1 MSPFRL
7 SSISLIT
14 IVFFFEYFFEALDD
28 LYTFLLRLLV
38 QRIVVY
44 RSRVSVVSKQYL
56 ECTEWLYVTSIATQS
71 KYSERM
77 WSTKQHKAA
86 QSGYAERMS
95 ERVSE

>member
-44 RSRVSVVSKQYL
+44 RSRVSVVSK
-56 ECTEWLYVTSIATQS
+56 
-71 KYSERM
+71 
-77 WSTKQHKAA
+77 
-86 QSGYAERMS
+86 
-95 ERVSE
+95 